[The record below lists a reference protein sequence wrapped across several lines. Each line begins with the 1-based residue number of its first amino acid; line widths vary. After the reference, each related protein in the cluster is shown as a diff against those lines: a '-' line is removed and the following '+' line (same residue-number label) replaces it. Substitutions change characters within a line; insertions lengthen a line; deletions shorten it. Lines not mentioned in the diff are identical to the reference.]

1 MPVVYGQVDQ
11 QKTFFSEVIGQN
23 IRKYRYESRRAI
35 KDKDD
40 QRLQFLFD
48 SLVDHVVINS

>member
-40 QRLQFLFD
+40 QDRK
-48 SLVDHVVINS
+48 SVV